1 MELRV
6 ADNPNKARYEIT
18 ALSGNGDGEIAGFI
32 SYHLAGNAISLVHT
46 ETDPRFRGHGIG
58 GQLVKAALDSAR
70 ERGLEVLP
78 YCPFVRSWLGEHP
91 EYADLVPAP
100 RRAEFGL

>member
-6 ADNPNKARYEIT
+6 ADNPGRSRYEIT
-18 ALSGNGDGEIAGFI
+18 ADGEVAGIIDYHLSG
-32 SYHLAGNAISLVHT
+32 HAISFLHT
-46 ETDPRFRGHGIG
+46 ETDPRFRGHGLAG
-58 GQLVKAALDSAR
+58 RLVGDALDSVR

-78 YCPFVRSWLGEHP
+78 FCPFVRSWLGEHP
-91 EYADLVPAP
+91 DYADLVPAG